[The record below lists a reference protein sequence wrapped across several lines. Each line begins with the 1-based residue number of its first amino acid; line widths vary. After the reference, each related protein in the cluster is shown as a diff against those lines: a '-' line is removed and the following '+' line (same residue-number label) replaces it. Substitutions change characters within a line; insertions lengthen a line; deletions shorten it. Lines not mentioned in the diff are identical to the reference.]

1 MGHRRSQRAGFSRGA
16 SSDGSVGQACAK
28 DPGLEGAYWV
38 QQPCKQCV
46 RAARQQQCKV
56 VQQQAELA
64 VDELVLGQV
73 EEEHQVQHQQVEA
86 EAENAAKE
94 GEGQE
99 KGGCAGER
107 LQLCFSRQIC
117 EGGTCPGYARRVGG
131 TDCASLSAG
140 TARVRP

>member
-1 MGHRRSQRAGFSRGA
+1 MQTVCSSSSTAAVQSCAAAGT
-16 SSDGSVGQACAK
+16 
-28 DPGLEGAYWV
+28 
-38 QQPCKQCV
+38 
-46 RAARQQQCKV
+46 
-56 VQQQAELA
+56 ELS

-107 LQLCFSRQIC
+107 LQLCFSRQMC
-117 EGGTCPGYARRVGG
+117 EGGTCPGYA
-131 TDCASLSAG
+131 
-140 TARVRP
+140 